1 VANLLKKQGSLP
13 TASRNPLRAS
23 AGWGTP
29 AASAVRANAF
39 PVMAAGPRPTPAMP
53 TLPVTQGGG
62 HPLHDTRHNMRL
74 LDQENEIKRAFA
86 DIAAIMADIGAG
98 ITGDDA
104 AARIQS
110 IASSRLGFEFP
121 TDWLNGS
128 WSRPVNVRRLYAYS
142 VYKAFEKLT
151 ARRFDRAHAE
161 WADGESAPELI
172 RKWGFHAID
181 ITPCADGRLAG
192 VVDFILRVPASVVT
206 SRRSFAGAM
215 FDVEESVRDWADVE
229 LRRHRDAVPNVAD
242 EPTRYLKI
250 GVYHGSSSDP
260 SHEGCAAHGSDEG
273 AAAQAL
279 LDRLNAFQEAVETTF
294 GGGATVATLLVGV
307 DTDTDAIKVHIPD
320 ASGRLSLDRYLD
332 NTTLYEATRDLE
344 REAAKDAIRAEVAR
358 ATGVA
363 DDDEAT
369 EGMRWFAAYLLK
381 NNMAQIDYVRA
392 YHDGRY
398 PDLGHT
404 ERFITVGD
412 SFDDV
417 QMRNLSYQAQMAT
430 VEEGAA
436 DMDVGIKVFKAVNM
450 SRDLPIPVFVHF
462 QYNGCVPGSRDRAVA
477 RGRRLERAIRD
488 RYADLVNQN
497 WLYTFV
503 SVRDK
508 ASAGDLE
515 LVDGAEFEAAGQ
527 TPRSCEEKG

>member
-1 VANLLKKQGSLP
+1 MPSGSR
-13 TASRNPLRAS
+13 SPLGAP

-29 AASAVRANAF
+29 GPVPARAGGF
-39 PVMAAGPRPTPAMP
+39 PVAAPGAIPPGLSRG
-53 TLPVTQGGG
+53 LPLTQGGG
-62 HPLHDTRHNMRL
+62 HPLHDTRHNLRL
-74 LDQENEIKRAFA
+74 LDQENEIKRAFS
-86 DIAAIMADIGAG
+86 DIEAVMADIGAG
-98 ITGDDA
+98 ISGEDA
-104 AARIQS
+104 DRIQA
-110 IASSRLGFEFP
+110 IASARLGFQFP
-121 TDWLNGS
+121 SAWLRGS
-128 WSRPVNVRRLYAYS
+128 WSRPVNLRRLFAFS
-142 VYKAFEKLT
+142 VFKAFERL
-151 ARRFDRAHAE
+151 AGRHFDRAHAE

-229 LRRHRDAVPNVAD
+229 LRRHRDGLPNAAD

-260 SHEGCAAHGSDEG
+260 SHEGCAAHGSDERH
-273 AAAQAL
+273 AAQAL
-279 LDRLNAFQEAVETTF
+279 LDRLNAFRAAVETSYH
-294 GGGATVATLLVGV
+294 GGATVATLLVGV
-307 DTDTDAIKVHIPD
+307 DTDTDAIKVHVPD
-320 ASGRLSLDRYLD
+320 ASGNLSLDRYLD
-332 NTTLYEATRDLE
+332 NAELYEATRGLE

-358 ATGVA
+358 VTGVA
-363 DDDEAT
+363 ADDAAT
-369 EGMRWFAAYLLK
+369 EGMRWFAGYLLK

-436 DMDVGIKVFKAVNM
+436 DMDVGIKVFKGVNL

-462 QYNGCVPGSRDRAVA
+462 QYNGAVPGARDRAVA
-477 RGRRLERAIRD
+477 RGLRLERAIRD
-488 RYADLVNQN
+488 RYADLVNQK

-503 SVRDK
+503 SVRDQ

-515 LVDGAEFEAAGQ
+515 LIEGAEFEAAGK
-527 TPRSCEEKG
+527 RSCSCEKKG